1 MKITKIAILRPTVIM
16 VIFAALIFGGL
27 YSYSSLNYEL
37 LPNFSVPVLTVSTV
51 YPGAGPNEVEN
62 SVTKK
67 LEDAVSALENIKDI
81 NSTSQEGF
89 SLVTIQLNPGTDVN
103 LSLQDAQRKVNAVLS
118 SLPDD
123 AQTPS
128 LGKFDISDMPIM
140 TIGVTSDMKSTD
152 FYDLVKQRVEP
163 SLSQIK
169 GVAQVSLQG
178 GEEREIRINV
188 STEKLKAYNL
198 SILQINQAITNA
210 NLDFPTGKV
219 KDDNQQVII
228 RLAGKFTSLDE
239 IKQLVILDNGNS
251 PIRLE
256 DIAEVQDTQK
266 EKTVINRINGVNS
279 IGITIKK
286 QSDGNAV
293 EISKSVKAKIAEL
306 ESLNTSNNLKF
317 VIANDTSDFT
327 LEAANAVTHDLV
339 LAIILV
345 AAVMLL
351 FLHSLRNAVIV
362 MVAIPASLVS
372 TFIAM
377 ALMGFSLN
385 LMSLLALSL
394 VVGILVDDAIV
405 VLENIYRHMEMGKS
419 KAQASLDA
427 IKEIGFTVISITAV
441 IIVVFLPIAMVEG
454 LISDL
459 LRQFSLVV
467 AVATAISLF
476 VSFTLIPLL
485 TSRFSKLEHLTG
497 KNWFEKFILWFERMI
512 DKFSDGIQSI
522 LLWAFRNKTVTLVGV
537 LVMFIGSFALVGAG
551 FIGSE
556 FVSSG
561 DRGEFNIQLE
571 LPKNASVEEN
581 NRITQKIE
589 SYLRTVSEVTSV
601 TTTVGVSGGQ
611 STAYKSEL
619 NVRLIPIAERGVN
632 TEIFANRTRNEIEK
646 RIPGVK
652 VRAIPVGLTGGANA
666 APIQIV
672 VEGPDFDA
680 VMKFAERVK
689 DETQKINGIA
699 DAKLSVEGGNPEIN
713 VRVDRDKMATL
724 GLSIDNVGANLQ
736 TAFNGTASQDVK
748 YRDGDFEYDIN
759 VILDA
764 FDRQSQKDIAN
775 LTFVNNKGDLIKLS
789 QFANVE
795 QSSGPSKLERTN
807 RITSVT
813 VQAQVVGRPAGTV
826 GAEIQEQMKSVE
838 IPAGI
843 GIAYKGDLESQSDAF
858 GSLGFA
864 LLTSILLVY
873 LIMVALYDSYVYPL
887 VVLFSIPMAIIGA
900 LLTLA
905 LAKQTMN
912 IFSILGIIML
922 IGLVAK
928 NAILVVDFTNDMKK
942 LGKDT
947 MTALKEAVHIRLRP
961 ILMTTLAMV
970 IGMLPIALA
979 SGAGSEWKNGLAWT
993 LIGGLTSSMFLTLVV
1008 VPIIYYIFDR
1018 VMAKFGLDKKN
1029 EIVLV
1034 DEMVEEQPEQIYAHI
1049 NGKTS
1054 KKQLELV

>member
-1 MKITKIAILRPTVIM
+1 MKITKIAITRSTVIV
-16 VIFAALIFGGL
+16 VIFAALIFGGM

-62 SVTKK
+62 SITKK
-67 LEDAVSALENIKDI
+67 LEDAVSALENIKGI

-103 LSLQDAQRKVNAVLS
+103 LALQDAQRKVNAVLS
-118 SLPDD
+118 SLPDE

-140 TIGVTSDMKSTD
+140 TIGVTSDIKSTD

-188 STEKLKAYNL
+188 NPEKLKAYKL
-198 SILQINQAITNA
+198 SILQVTQAIANA
-210 NLDFPTGKV
+210 NLDFPTGKI

-239 IKQLVILDNGNS
+239 IKELIVLDNGNS
-251 PIRLE
+251 PVRLKN
-256 DIAEVQDTQK
+256 IAEVQDTQK
-266 EKTVINRINGVNS
+266 EKTVISRINGVNS

-306 ESLNTSNNLKF
+306 EKINASKNLKF

-327 LEAANAVTHDLV
+327 LEAADAVTHDLI
-339 LAIILV
+339 LAIVLV

-362 MVAIPASLVS
+362 MVAIPASLIS

-441 IIVVFLPIAMVEG
+441 IVVVFLPIAMVQG

-467 AVATAISLF
+467 AVATVISLF

-485 TSRFSKLEHLTG
+485 TSRFSKLEHLMG
-497 KNWFEKFILWFERMI
+497 KNWFEKFILGFEKMI
-512 DKFSDGIQSI
+512 DAFTEGLQNI
-522 LLWAFRNKTVTLVGV
+522 LKWAFRNKTITLVSV
-537 LVMFIGSFALVGAG
+537 LIMFIGSFALVGAG

-571 LPKNASVEEN
+571 LPKNASVEET
-581 NRITQKIE
+581 NRTTQKVE
-589 SYLRTVSEVTSV
+589 SYLHGVSEVISV
-601 TTTVGVSGGQ
+601 TTTVGATSGSQGGQ

-619 NVRLIPIAERGVN
+619 NVR
-632 TEIFANRTRNEIEK
+632 
-646 RIPGVK
+646 
-652 VRAIPVGLTGGANA
+652 
-666 APIQIV
+666 
-672 VEGPDFDA
+672 
-680 VMKFAERVK
+680 
-689 DETQKINGIA
+689 
-699 DAKLSVEGGNPEIN
+699 
-713 VRVDRDKMATL
+713 
-724 GLSIDNVGANLQ
+724 
-736 TAFNGTASQDVK
+736 
-748 YRDGDFEYDIN
+748 
-759 VILDA
+759 
-764 FDRQSQKDIAN
+764 
-775 LTFVNNKGDLIKLS
+775 
-789 QFANVE
+789 
-795 QSSGPSKLERTN
+795 
-807 RITSVT
+807 
-813 VQAQVVGRPAGTV
+813 
-826 GAEIQEQMKSVE
+826 
-838 IPAGI
+838 
-843 GIAYKGDLESQSDAF
+843 
-858 GSLGFA
+858 
-864 LLTSILLVY
+864 
-873 LIMVALYDSYVYPL
+873 
-887 VVLFSIPMAIIGA
+887 
-900 LLTLA
+900 
-905 LAKQTMN
+905 
-912 IFSILGIIML
+912 
-922 IGLVAK
+922 
-928 NAILVVDFTNDMKK
+928 
-942 LGKDT
+942 
-947 MTALKEAVHIRLRP
+947 
-961 ILMTTLAMV
+961 
-970 IGMLPIALA
+970 
-979 SGAGSEWKNGLAWT
+979 
-993 LIGGLTSSMFLTLVV
+993 
-1008 VPIIYYIFDR
+1008 
-1018 VMAKFGLDKKN
+1018 
-1029 EIVLV
+1029 
-1034 DEMVEEQPEQIYAHI
+1034 
-1049 NGKTS
+1049 
-1054 KKQLELV
+1054 